1 MDKEYQNDRF
11 VTLRIKEP
19 VAQEFR
25 KFCKQQSKSQS
36 IALEG
41 MLEFFKRN
49 AILPEDEV
57 TTDLKKLESKLL
69 KRINAIISIIRD
81 IEKTQTL
88 PTLVI
93 VKSFLEGFDEQEEA
107 PLFVEKNQKRLSLE
121 EELIQMKKLRDG

>member
-25 KFCKQQSKSQS
+25 KFCKHQSKSQTVT
-36 IALEG
+36 LEG

-49 AILPEDEV
+49 GISPEDEV

-88 PTLVI
+88 PTLAI

-121 EELIQMKKLRDG
+121 EELLQMKKLRDG